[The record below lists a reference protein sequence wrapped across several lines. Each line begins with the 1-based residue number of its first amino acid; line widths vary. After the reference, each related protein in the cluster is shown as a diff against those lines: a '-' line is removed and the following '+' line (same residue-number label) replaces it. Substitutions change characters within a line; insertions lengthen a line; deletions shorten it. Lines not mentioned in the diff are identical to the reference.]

1 MKLQVTVDRFEGS
14 KAILLYGED
23 GSSIDWPQDLLPA
36 GLQEGDVL
44 VISVKKDEKGTQEAL
59 AATEKL
65 LRELLQDS

>member
-23 GSSIDWPQDLLPA
+23 GKTIDWPQALLPA
-36 GLQEGDVL
+36 GVQEGDVL
-44 VISVKKDEKGTQEAL
+44 AISVKKDEKSTREAL

-65 LRELLQDS
+65 LRELLQES